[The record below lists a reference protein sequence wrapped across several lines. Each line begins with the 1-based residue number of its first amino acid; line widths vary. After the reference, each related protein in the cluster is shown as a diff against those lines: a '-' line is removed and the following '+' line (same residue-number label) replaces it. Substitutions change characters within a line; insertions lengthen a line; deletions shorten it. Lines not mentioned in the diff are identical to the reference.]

1 MPSTRLLASTL
12 AACLLASPVLAQT
25 PAVTSSSTT
34 TTTSTART
42 PSGVP
47 ATTSTTTSTT
57 TTVYRAIVPAIGS
70 NIIAELTASGQF
82 TTLLKALTAAN
93 LASLISSHP
102 GLTLIAPTDT
112 AFAALPASQV
122 AMLMD
127 PANAA
132 QLQALLTYHLINANV
147 KATDVEHHA
156 AGPVPSVANKPV
168 IFDGTGSV
176 LKINDANVLQSGV
189 PASNGT
195 IYVVD
200 KVLTPPA

>member
-12 AACLLASPVLAQT
+12 AACLLATPVFAQT
-25 PAVTSSSTT
+25 PAMTTSS
-34 TTTSTART
+34 
-42 PSGVP
+42 
-47 ATTSTTTSTT
+47 TSTT
-57 TTVYRAIVPAIGS
+57 TTRQAGSGAQATISTTSSTTTATYRPITPSASA
-70 NIIAELTASGQF
+70 NIIAELTSAGEF
-82 TTLLKALTAAN
+82 TILLKALTAAN
-93 LASLISSHP
+93 LSTLIASHP
-102 GLTLIAPTDT
+102 NLTLIAPTDA

-132 QLQALLTYHLINANV
+132 QLQALLTYHLINAKV
-147 KATDVEHHA
+147 TAADVEHHA
-156 AGPVPSVANKPV
+156 AGPVPTVANKPV
-168 IFDGTGSV
+168 TFDGSGPI
-176 LKINDANVLQSGV
+176 LKINDATVLQSGV

>member
-1 MPSTRLLASTL
+1 MPSTRLLASAL

-25 PAVTSSSTT
+25 PGTTSSSTST
-34 TTTSTART
+34 TTTGPGAYGA
-42 PSGVP
+42 P
-47 ATTSTTTSTT
+47 TTSTTTSTT
-57 TTVYRAIVPAIGS
+57 TTSYRPIVPATGS

-82 TTLLKALTAAN
+82 TTLIKALTAAN
-93 LASLISSHP
+93 LATLISSHP
-102 GLTLIAPTDT
+102 NLTLIAPTDT

-147 KATDVEHHA
+147 KASDVEHHA
-156 AGPVPSVANKPV
+156 AGPVPSVATKPV
-168 IFDGTGSV
+168 MFDGTGAV

-200 KVLTPPA
+200 KVLTPSV